1 MGRIWAQDFNVFPE
15 PESSGMDLSQ
25 ESNRQDEGPEEWKD
39 RWGEGMQQELSQV
52 YITRVKLKQTEKQ
65 NALSSPHRNIREW
78 KSASN
83 TGQP

>member
-1 MGRIWAQDFNVFPE
+1 
-15 PESSGMDLSQ
+15 MDLSQ
-25 ESNRQDEGPEEWKD
+25 ESDRQDEGPEEWKD
-39 RWGEGMQQELSQV
+39 RWEEGMQQELSQV

-83 TGQP
+83 TGQPQKPSKPDHKGDCKQIPDL